1 MRVTPA
7 IRSLIQA
14 NAASRQIE
22 AAARE
27 DDMQTLGEL
36 GRMKLEP
43 SFRRTM
49 LRVSSAPWQSSG
61 EASLTFSTVTCTTPS

>member
-36 GRMKLEP
+36 GRMKLE
-43 SFRRTM
+43 
-49 LRVSSAPWQSSG
+49 
-61 EASLTFSTVTCTTPS
+61 